1 MDFLALSAAVAHMT
15 IHLLFFMSLHPFS
28 GGSGIF
34 IFMKLFLLVIVD
46 KNLLECFGLRIC
58 SGGTFNY
65 WAEISENFVSINR
78 SMLERTI
85 KMASQ
90 NLH

>member
-1 MDFLALSAAVAHMT
+1 VHFLALSGAVAHMT
-15 IHLLFFMSLHPFS
+15 SRLLFFISLHPFS
-28 GGSGIF
+28 WGSGIF
-34 IFMKLFLLVIVD
+34 IFMKIFFLVIVD
-46 KNLLECFGLRIC
+46 KNISECFGLRIC

-65 WAEISENFVSINR
+65 WAVSINR

-85 KMASQ
+85 KIASQ